1 MQTNKTPVFSI
12 ELERIS
18 QALISSGY
26 TSLDKQAKALGVS
39 RSTAWTITK
48 NKHKLGRLS
57 ARTINRILA
66 NPQTPASVRQV
77 IQQYVVKRCA
87 GSRGKQKLRLI
98 SSLSVR
104 TKQWSDLV

>member
-1 MQTNKTPVFSI
+1 MQTNKTPVYSI

-18 QALISSGY
+18 EALISSGY
-26 TSLDKQAKALGVS
+26 TSLDEQAKALGVS

-48 NKHKLGRLS
+48 NKHKIGRLS

-66 NPQTPASVRQV
+66 NPQTPANVRQV
-77 IQQYVVKRCA
+77 VQQYVAKRCA
-87 GSRGKQKLRLI
+87 VTHGKRKLRLV

-104 TKQWSDLV
+104 TNGGLT